1 MKTKH
6 WLYLSQVFLI
16 PIFLTTLLIG
26 MIGAE
31 WWLTDK
37 SNLGNLIF
45 NSGAIN
51 RPFLTIIFGIS
62 IVGLSIIFT
71 VVLMLAQHASK
82 IDRLEEATY
91 ELYIAKKKYEAA
103 TRKIVEGMSNE

>member
-6 WLYLSQVFLI
+6 WLNLSILFLL
-16 PIFLTTLLIG
+16 PIFLTTLVIA

-37 SNLGNLIF
+37 STLGNLIF

-51 RPFLTIIFGIS
+51 RPFTTIVFFVS
-62 IVGLSIIFT
+62 VLGLSIISM
-71 VVLMLAQHASK
+71 VILMLSRHASS
-82 IDRLEEATY
+82 IDRLEDAIHEHYLARR
-91 ELYIAKKKYEAA
+91 KYEAA
-103 TRKIVEGMSNE
+103 TRRIVEEM